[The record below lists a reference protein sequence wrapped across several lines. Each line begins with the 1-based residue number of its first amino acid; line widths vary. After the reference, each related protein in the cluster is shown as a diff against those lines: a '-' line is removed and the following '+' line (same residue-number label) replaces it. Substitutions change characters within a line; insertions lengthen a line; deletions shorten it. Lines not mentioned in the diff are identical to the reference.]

1 MLIFFKLGYNYTFIT
16 LHFKHHGQKRFA
28 IVMATILFI
37 LYLCLFIMLKQDEYA
52 LLIGTFIAMF
62 GFYAAMYFTRNL
74 NKDYHQG

>member
-1 MLIFFKLGYNYTFIT
+1 
-16 LHFKHHGQKRFA
+16 
-28 IVMATILFI
+28 MATILFI